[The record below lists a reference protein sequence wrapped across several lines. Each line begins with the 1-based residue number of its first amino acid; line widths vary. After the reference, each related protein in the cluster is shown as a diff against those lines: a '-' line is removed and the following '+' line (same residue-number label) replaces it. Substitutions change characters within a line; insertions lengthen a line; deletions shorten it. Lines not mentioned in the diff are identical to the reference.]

1 MVGLEW
7 NAVLKQATVHIPTN
21 YDLRNY
27 ELCVSSS
34 LGHAHEIAIHI
45 SKYIHLHT
53 YRRSACRADALVNA
67 HAHTHTCTCIKH
79 AHINTRVH
87 YNRGIWRNF
96 LFPSKLKINK

>member
-7 NAVLKQATVHIPTN
+7 NTVLKQATVHIPTN

-27 ELCVSSS
+27 ELCVLSS

-67 HAHTHTCTCIKH
+67 HAHTHTCTH
-79 AHINTRVH
+79 TRTQAAHTH
-87 YNRGIWRNF
+87 THD
-96 LFPSKLKINK
+96 L